1 MYKYTCT
8 AFAFVFSLFLLANAS
23 AGSNGDAPQEG
34 QDWIITQD
42 THVWDS
48 EVNVK
53 DIVVNVNIKSGI
65 YWFLNIFP
73 QIILNDDIVDN
84 KQKIQPYFTIQKA
97 GDIVFVPCDWYHVVI
112 NLENTVAITH
122 NFAMKRDVNKIIPR
136 VFRDE
141 PQFGLKW
148 LNELRN
154 NNQKDVEIFRQM
166 EQYISEHKVV

>member
-1 MYKYTCT
+1 MCFEYI
-8 AFAFVFSLFLLANAS
+8 L
-23 AGSNGDAPQEG
+23 
-34 QDWIITQD
+34 
-42 THVWDS
+42 
-48 EVNVK
+48 K

-141 PQFGLKW
+141 PTTPTTVPDHRPRPPSPTRRLQICRSDLHICT
-148 LNELRN
+148 EDTAHT
-154 NNQKDVEIFRQM
+154 Q
-166 EQYISEHKVV
+166 SHTH